1 MAAEKSLE
9 RVYDQKVSPHVR
21 KLIAVCEKEGIDF
34 VMGFGIG
41 DGKLCTS
48 LSLQPEAPDQLV
60 LAARMLQRGITGIL
74 DLGEAGEGE
83 PEAPVQPDF
92 VVSEGGDVDDD
103 TPADAGQDEDSDE

>member
-92 VVSEGGDVDDD
+92 VVDDGEGA
-103 TPADAGQDEDSDE
+103 PADAGQEEGDDE